1 MSHKLLGEIARMSR
15 SDLNWKRWLKV
26 EDLGFIL
33 VVFVPLVSFCV
44 FVCVQVFRTMLVNAH
59 WIVIPLFLWPLLLP
73 PVLYA
78 ARFRSSFTA
87 AVSVLIPLQ
96 VLAAFLAQYTLIG
109 LSSFVALL
117 LLWANLIP
125 VGLQFVRR
133 RTVQLGSWILLGLIA
148 ACSLLPQI
156 WLGVSLLKMQ
166 SESTRIIA
174 YSYDHKLRTSKFPA
188 DLSAYTW
195 KHAELRS
202 HFAYY
207 GQSTDDK
214 FTYPFKDDP
223 QYDCSDK
230 FSVRYY
236 VGDRGTAYWYSS
248 KKGWFVEDD

>member
-1 MSHKLLGEIARMSR
+1 MSPSN
-15 SDLNWKRWLKV
+15 LNWKRWVKV

-33 VVFVPLVSFCV
+33 VVFVPLVAFCV
-44 FVCVQVFRTMLVNAH
+44 FVCAQVFRTMLVNAH
-59 WIVIPLFLWPLLLP
+59 WIAILFFLSPLLLP

-87 AVSVLIPLQ
+87 AASVLIPLE

-109 LSSFVALL
+109 LTSLIALL

-133 RTVQLGSWILLGLIA
+133 GTVHLGSWILLGLIA

-166 SESTRIIA
+166 SESKRIIA
-174 YSYDHKLRTSKFPA
+174 YSYDHKLRTGAFPA

-195 KHAELRS
+195 RHAELRG
-202 HFAYY
+202 HFTYY
-207 GQSTDDK
+207 GHSTDDK

-223 QYDCSDK
+223 QYDRSDK
-230 FSVRYY
+230 FSLRYY
-236 VGDRGTAYWYSS
+236 VGSRATGYWYSS
-248 KKGWFVEDD
+248 KKGWFIEDD